1 MYSLIE
7 DGDLL
12 EKYNVIW
19 DNVSADIKKKLDS
32 ELVYDEIFFK
42 TKIK

>member
-32 ELVYDEIFFK
+32 ELILMKIFSK
-42 TKIK
+42 PK